1 MKNPLK
7 RNVTKHLICIIATHL
22 IMKSKFMVMPN
33 LSIYLCMVL
42 ITEQFLEV
50 ALESWPEWNLN
61 P

>member
-7 RNVTKHLICIIATHL
+7 RNVTKHLICIIATHF
-22 IMKSKFMVMPN
+22 IMKSKFMVMLN